1 MLNKGSNGAV
11 GVYSNL
17 IVKFSEYTARV
28 FIRNVGRSSI
38 ERSVI
43 IGQTAIWKTFTL
55 KLEISR
61 RAPLC
66 LPASQ
71 SDGLQ
76 CIVTASAQ

>member
-1 MLNKGSNGAV
+1 MQNKGSNGVV

-17 IVKFSEYTARV
+17 RVKFSEYTASV

-66 LPASQ
+66 LPALGSCCV
-71 SDGLQ
+71 SE
-76 CIVTASAQ
+76 